1 MHKLIALVMV
11 LMAVCFARAD
21 ITDQYLYWMIDQSSS
36 SETIEFFYAQLYA
49 DNGTERVALEITDGT
64 TTSPYVLPSDFDETK
79 DPPPGVGTRTDP
91 TYSQLVGLLDDDY
104 SNYSFY
110 VELYVEGS
118 DGSDKLLGVSQ
129 SVAYNDLKSYIYSNL
144 NLGGEIAYA
153 FVPTVPV
160 PEPTSGLLVSLGL
173 ALLALR
179 RRRPAS
185 VA

>member
-36 SETIEFFYAQLYA
+36 SEPIEFFYAQLYA

-79 DPPPGVGTRTDP
+79 DPPVGTYTDP
-91 TYSQLVGLLDDDY
+91 TYSQLAGLLGPDY
-104 SNYSFY
+104 SSYSFY
-110 VELYVEGS
+110 VELF
-118 DGSDKLLGVSQ
+118 DGSDNLLGASQ

-144 NLGGEIAYA
+144 SLDGEIPYA

>member
-64 TTSPYVLPSDFDETK
+64 TTSPYVLPSDYD
-79 DPPPGVGTRTDP
+79 DPPEGVGTYTDP
-91 TYSQLVGLLDDDY
+91 TYSQLVGYLGSDY
-104 SNYSFY
+104 SSYSFY
-110 VELYVEGS
+110 VELF
-118 DGSDKLLGVSQ
+118 DGSDNLLGASQ
-129 SVAYNDLKSYIYSNL
+129 SVAYEDLKRYIYSNL
-144 NLGGEIAYA
+144 NLDGEIPYA

>member
-36 SETIEFFYAQLYA
+36 SEPIEFFYATLYA
-49 DNGTERVALEITDGT
+49 DNGEQKIALTVTDGT

-91 TYSQLVGLLDDDY
+91 TYSQLVGYLGSDY
-104 SNYSFY
+104 SSYSFY
-110 VELYVEGS
+110 VELFL
-118 DGSDKLLGVSQ
+118 DGSDKPLGVSQ
-129 SVAYNDLKSYIYSNL
+129 SVAYEDLKRYIYSNL

>member
-21 ITDQYLYWMIDQSSS
+21 ITDQYLYWMIDQST
-36 SETIEFFYAQLYA
+36 SETPIEFFYAQLYA
-49 DNGTERVALEITDGT
+49 DNGTERVALELTDGT
-64 TTSPYVLPSDFDETK
+64 TTSTYVLPSDFDETK
-79 DPPPGVGTRTDP
+79 DPPPGVGTRTDR
-91 TYSQLVGLLDDDY
+91 TYASLAGLLDDDY

-118 DGSDKLLGVSQ
+118 DGRELLGASQ

-144 NLGGEIAYA
+144 SLDGEIAYA

>member
-49 DNGTERVALEITDGT
+49 DNGTARVALEITDGT
-64 TTSPYVLPSDFDETK
+64 TASPYVLPSDFDK
-79 DPPPGVGTRTDP
+79 PPEGVGTYTDP
-91 TYSQLVGLLDDDY
+91 TYSQLVGYLGSDY
-104 SNYSFY
+104 SSYSFY
-110 VELYVEGS
+110 VELF
-118 DGSDKLLGVSQ
+118 DGSDNLLGASQ

-144 NLGGEIAYA
+144 SLDGHIPYA